1 MIRKKSKSTLP
12 FLSDSLQDLINSGSN
27 FSNSFKTTEALKINI
42 TGNLNLRG
50 NKINFKK
57 ISMNNI
63 YIASKEDLKYFKI
76 VFESILFDEGILEI
90 FELKKIKEF
99 ILEIS

>member
-1 MIRKKSKSTLP
+1 MYEKPSSSFVAQFIGENNQLMGKVKS
-12 FLSDSLQDLINSGSN
+12 INGETCVVETN
-27 FSNSFKTTEALKINI
+27 TGENIKALKINI

-63 YIASKEDLKYFKI
+63 YLQK
-76 VFESILFDEGILEI
+76 
-90 FELKKIKEF
+90 
-99 ILEIS
+99 